1 MKDRIYIY
9 SNVFIQDF
17 FKNILLDYDIC
28 GLDEEHLFDDEFKNN
43 NVIFVVDEELI
54 SSIQEFFFS
63 NNNVLVL
70 YSKKENKLYEKKFSQ
85 TTFLNRPIKIKQ
97 FLDAIKTCFFLKT
110 VFYKDIKI
118 SEQKIINLNLGLNC
132 SLTSLETKILYEF
145 VENKKIKRDYFLEN
159 IFKIKKDIETKTIE
173 SHLTRIRKKLLKI
186 KSDTRIS
193 SKDDIFYLED

>member
-70 YSKKENKLYEKKFSQ
+70 YSKKENKLDEKKFSQ

>member
-17 FKNILLDYDIC
+17 FKKILLDYNIYE
-28 GLDEEHLFDDEFKNN
+28 LDEEHLFDDEFKNN
-43 NVIFVVDEELI
+43 NVIFIIDEELI
-54 SSIQEFFFS
+54 SSIKEFFFS

-70 YSKKENKLYEKKFSQ
+70 YSKKENKIDEKKFSQ

-193 SKDDIFYLED
+193 SKDDVFYLED